1 MTLHDLQKYRDSKT
15 EIRMMRSMLDD
26 ISDFERHRLY
36 TESIEDYEEYGVK
49 LERAMQC
56 LSNDERTVMRA
67 YYLDGENHTWEWIS
81 EFTHFS
87 LQHVYR
93 LRRSALDKL
102 REVKL

>member
-1 MTLHDLQKYRDSKT
+1 MTIHDLQKYRDSKT

-26 ISDFERHRLY
+26 ISDRERHRLY
-36 TESIEDYEEYGVK
+36 MEIIEDYEAHGVR
-49 LERAMQC
+49 LEQAMQC
-56 LSNDERTVMRA
+56 LSNDERTVMRS
-67 YYLDGENHTWEWIS
+67 YYLDSENHTWEWIS